1 MDKATLVILPVA
13 IVLAIACHKPKPS
26 LAPARIV
33 LFESHCWWSVNRSL
47 LPPDS
52 VAARFQ
58 RAYSAVGFTHT
69 ELRHQGDTA
78 WAYAGPSP
86 INPNLPGV
94 DYATWS
100 VAYQLGDSTHYRW
113 FVAGSRD
120 PKTVRSIGGADS
132 GDFLIPLCGR
142 IMKQAAIPS
151 VVLREP
157 TGEESLS
164 VWRRRP

>member
-1 MDKATLVILPVA
+1 MNRATLLISLA
-13 IVLAIACHKPKPS
+13 AVLFGSACHKPKPP
-26 LAPARIV
+26 LVPARIV

-58 RAYSAVGFTHT
+58 RAYSGVGFTRT
-69 ELRHQGDTA
+69 GVGHQGDTA
-78 WAYAGPSP
+78 WAYAGPSS

-94 DYATWS
+94 DYEMWA
-100 VAYQLGDSTHYRW
+100 VAYQRGDSTHYRW

-120 PKTVRSIGGADS
+120 PKTVKSVENADV

-142 IMKQAAIPS
+142 ILKQAAIPS
-151 VVLREP
+151 VALREP
-157 TGEESLS
+157 TGDESLT